1 MKYYVAIPTYNGGE
15 LWKTTVFSIK
25 KNTPKETLVQVIDS
39 SSTDGT
45 DSVALNAG
53 FELLSIPG
61 RDFNHGGTRN
71 LAVEMHHG
79 QYELVIF
86 LTQDAIPH
94 MGFFEKIIDVFKDE
108 RVVCAYGR
116 QIPHDDANPLAQH
129 ARKFNYTDKSY
140 ICSQE
145 DVSRMGLK
153 TVFMSNSFSAYRL
166 SIFNEIGRFPSNTIL
181 CEDMYYTAKA
191 ILAGYKVAYVA
202 DAVVKHS
209 HNYSPIDEF
218 KRYFDIGVFHANEK
232 WIREN
237 FGGAGGEGKK
247 FILSEFSYLYKNG
260 ILWIP
265 AAIINNFM
273 KICGY
278 KLGLIYKKLP
288 KKLVI
293 RLSMHR
299 RYWL

>member
-86 LTQDAIPH
+86 LTQDAIPQ
-94 MGFFEKIIDVFKDE
+94 MGFLEKIIDVFKDE

-145 DVSRMGLK
+145 
-153 TVFMSNSFSAYRL
+153 
-166 SIFNEIGRFPSNTIL
+166 
-181 CEDMYYTAKA
+181 
-191 ILAGYKVAYVA
+191 
-202 DAVVKHS
+202 
-209 HNYSPIDEF
+209 
-218 KRYFDIGVFHANEK
+218 
-232 WIREN
+232 
-237 FGGAGGEGKK
+237 
-247 FILSEFSYLYKNG
+247 
-260 ILWIP
+260 
-265 AAIINNFM
+265 
-273 KICGY
+273 
-278 KLGLIYKKLP
+278 
-288 KKLVI
+288 
-293 RLSMHR
+293 
-299 RYWL
+299 